1 MNLRERLRG
10 VQYMPSSSFLRVC
23 KTRSLDAGLSTMA
36 ARLARLK
43 PETTVFFIW
52 CASNPGFPLPFV

>member
-1 MNLRERLRG
+1 
-10 VQYMPSSSFLRVC
+10 
-23 KTRSLDAGLSTMA
+23 MA